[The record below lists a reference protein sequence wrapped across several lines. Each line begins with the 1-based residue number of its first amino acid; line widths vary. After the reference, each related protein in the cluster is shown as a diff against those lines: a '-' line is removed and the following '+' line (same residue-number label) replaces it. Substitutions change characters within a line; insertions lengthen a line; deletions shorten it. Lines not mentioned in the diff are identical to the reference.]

1 MASRASHLYLV
12 DISSYIFRAFHA
24 IPPLNNKNGL
34 PTNAT
39 LGVVNMLLKL
49 VNEER
54 PEAIAIV
61 FDAGGP
67 TFRDEISDDYKANR
81 HPTPEALR
89 PQLPYVRKVIEAFRL
104 HCLEVPGVEADDVIA
119 TLARSFASPSNEV
132 VIVTGDKD
140 LMQLVGP
147 QVSLYMPSGGRGGT
161 LEPRRVGRGEVEQR
175 FGVPPEKVVEV
186 MALTGDS
193 IDNIPGVKGIG
204 DKTAQTLI
212 RAFGSV
218 DELLARVGEVENLGL
233 RGAKRVREL
242 LESQA
247 ESARTSRELARL
259 KTDVPVEVT
268 LDDLR
273 MQAPDYVSL
282 RALFTELGFQSKIPL
297 VAPREAT
304 KSGTTGWIE
313 TKAELALFAKTLAT
327 KRRIALESIE
337 TKDRSLQGLAVATEE
352 SEAYVITLGGEIRA
366 ADLAPW
372 LGSAEIGKIG
382 ADLKRVTVLLAR
394 EGVALR
400 GAELDVG
407 VASYVVNPSRQSHRV
422 EDLALEYL
430 GRALIT
436 GLEDS
441 EHGVGE
447 AAAERA
453 RSILRIAAVLREKLA
468 EQEAERLFEQIEM
481 PLVTVLARMELRGV
495 RIDTQRLAAMSAE
508 LDGRMRTLL
517 AEIYA
522 LADGEFNV
530 HSPPQLREV
539 LFEKLRISPR
549 GVRRGKTGFSTD
561 VDVLTRLARE
571 HPLPQK
577 ILDFRSFAKLKSTYV
592 DALPALVDPTTRR
605 IHCSFNQTVAATGRL
620 SSSDPNLQNIPI
632 RTEEGRRIRQAFL
645 PAPGQRLIS
654 ADYSQI
660 ELRVLAHVTA
670 DATLISAF
678 RNREDV
684 HVRTA
689 AEVFHVDSALV
700 SAEQRRAAKVI
711 NFGILYGM
719 GPSRLSKE
727 LGISFEEAQTY
738 IESYFARYP
747 GVQKYVESTLE
758 GARKTGFVTTLL
770 GRRRFIPDL
779 TSTEGGVRQF
789 AERTAV
795 NTPIQG
801 TAADLIKA
809 AMVAIDRRL
818 TAAGSG
824 AGIILQVHDELILEA
839 PEAEVDAVAALVR
852 EEMEGAAHLSV
863 PLEVAVGVGSSW
875 AEIH

>member
-1 MASRASHLYLV
+1 MPRPVSHLYLV

-34 PTNAT
+34 PTNAV

-67 TFRDEISDDYKANR
+67 TFRDEISGDYKANR
-81 HPTPEALR
+81 NPTPEALVT
-89 PQLPYVRKVIEAFRL
+89 QLPYVRKVIEAFRL
-104 HCLEVPGVEADDVIA
+104 RCIEACGVEADDVIA
-119 TLARSFASPSNEV
+119 TLALSFASESNEV

-147 QVSLYMPSGGRGGT
+147 HVTLYMPSGGRGGT
-161 LEPRRVGRGEVEQR
+161 LEPRRVGRAEVEQR
-175 FGVPPEKVVEV
+175 FGVPPEKVIEV
-186 MALTGDS
+186 MALTGDA

-204 DKTAQTLI
+204 DKTAQALI
-212 RAFGSV
+212 QAFGSIAA
-218 DELLARVGEVENLGL
+218 LLARIPEVEKLGL

-247 ESARTSRELARL
+247 ESARVSRELARL

-273 MQAPDYVSL
+273 MQAPDYLEL
-282 RALFTELGFQSKIPL
+282 RSLFTELGFQSKISL
-297 VAPREAT
+297 VAPREPA
-304 KSGTTGWIE
+304 KSGTTGWVE
-313 TKAELALFAKTLAT
+313 SQGDLAVFAKTLAA
-327 KRRIALESIE
+327 KGRIVIEPIEDNGRRLI
-337 TKDRSLQGLAVATEE
+337 GLAVAAEE
-352 SEAYVITLGGEIRA
+352 GEAYVIALGGDIQAEHLR
-366 ADLAPW
+366 PW
-372 LGSAEIGKIG
+372 LSSPELRKVGS
-382 ADLKRVTVLLAR
+382 DLKRLTVVLER
-394 EGVALR
+394 HGEPLR
-400 GAELDVG
+400 GIDFDVG

-430 GRALIT
+430 GRSLVT
-436 GLEDS
+436 GLVDS

-453 RSILRIAAVLREKLA
+453 RSVMRIESVLREKLA
-468 EQEAERLFEQIEM
+468 EQEAENLFHEIEM
-481 PLVTVLARMELRGV
+481 PLVSVLARMEIRGV
-495 RIDTQRLAAMSAE
+495 RLDSEILAALGAE
-508 LDGRMRTLL
+508 LDRRMRALL
-517 AEIYA
+517 VEIHG
-522 LADGEFNV
+522 LAGGEFNV

-539 LFEKLRISPR
+539 LFEKLKISAR
-549 GVRRGKTGFSTD
+549 GVRRGKTGLSTD

-577 ILDFRSFAKLKSTYV
+577 ILDYRSLAKLKSTYI
-592 DALPALVDPTTRR
+592 DALPALVDPRTGR

-632 RTEEGRRIRQAFL
+632 RTEEGKRIRQAFL
-645 PAPGQRLIS
+645 PAPGHRLIS

-660 ELRVLAHVTA
+660 ELRVLAHISG
-670 DATLISAF
+670 DPTLLSAF
-678 RNREDV
+678 RNREDI

-689 AEVFHVDSALV
+689 AEVFRVDPAAV
-700 SAEQRRAAKVI
+700 KAEQRRAAKVI

-719 GPSRLSKE
+719 GPARLSKE
-727 LGISFEEAQTY
+727 IGISFEEAETY
-738 IESYFARYP
+738 ISDYFARYP
-747 GVQKYVESTLE
+747 GVSAYVRATLE
-758 GARKTGFVTTLL
+758 QARKTGYVTTLL

-779 TSTEGGVRQF
+779 TSPEGGVRQF

-809 AMVAIDRRL
+809 AMVRIDRRL
-818 TAAGSG
+818 AERRSG
-824 AGIILQVHDELILEA
+824 AGMILQVHDELILES
-839 PEAEVDAVAALVR
+839 PTDEVDAVAALVR
-852 EEMEGAAHLSV
+852 EEMEGAARLDV
-863 PLEVAVGVGSSW
+863 PLEVALGIGSSW

>member
-24 IPPLNNKNGL
+24 IPLLNNKNGL
-34 PTNAT
+34 PTNAI

-54 PEAIAIV
+54 PEAMAIV

-119 TLARSFASPSNEV
+119 TLARSFASPSNEI

-140 LMQLVGP
+140 LMQLVGAH
-147 QVSLYMPSGGRGGT
+147 VSLYMPSGGRGGT
-161 LEPRRVGRGEVEQR
+161 LEPRRVGRADVEQR

-297 VAPREAT
+297 VAPREPT

-313 TKAELALFAKTLAT
+313 TKAELALFEKILAT
-327 KRRIALESIE
+327 KGRIALESIE
-337 TKDRSLQGLAVATEE
+337 TKDRSLQCLAVATEE

-366 ADLAPW
+366 ADLVPW
-372 LGSAEIGKIG
+372 LGATEVAKIG

-394 EGVALR
+394 ERVALR

-453 RSILRIAAVLREKLA
+453 RSVLRIAAVLREKLA
-468 EQEAERLFEQIEM
+468 EQDAERLFEQIEM

-495 RIDTQRLAAMSAE
+495 RIDTQLLAAMSAE

-522 LADGEFNV
+522 LAGGEFNV

-539 LFEKLRISPR
+539 LFEKLKISPR
-549 GVRRGKTGFSTD
+549 GVRRGKTGLSTD

-577 ILDFRSFAKLKSTYV
+577 ILDFRGLAKLKSTYV
-592 DALPALVDPTTRR
+592 DALPALVDPATGR

-620 SSSDPNLQNIPI
+620 PSSDPNLQNLPI

-670 DATLISAF
+670 DETLISAV

-689 AEVFHVDSALV
+689 AEVFHVDPARV

-747 GVQKYVESTLE
+747 GVEKYIESTLE
-758 GARKTGFVTTLL
+758 AARKTGFVTTLL

-824 AGIILQVHDELILEA
+824 AGMILQVHDELILEA
-839 PEAEVDAVAALVR
+839 PEAEVDAVAAVVR
-852 EEMEGAAHLSV
+852 EEMEGAARLSV